1 MKKYNWEPLK
11 ESIKEPLR
19 LLALAIV
26 PFAIAYF
33 AELPQQWAVA
43 AVVALRFIDK
53 WLHEIAIAQPVKKQ
67 NEGLL
72 GVKGLVGF

>member
-1 MKKYNWEPLK
+1 MKFNKDAFIEA
-11 ESIKEPLR
+11 IKEPLR

-26 PFAIAYF
+26 PFVITYF
-33 AELPQQWAVA
+33 AELPQQWAVG
-43 AVVALRFIDK
+43 AVVVLRFIDK

>member
-1 MKKYNWEPLK
+1 MKFNKDALIEA
-11 ESIKEPLR
+11 IKEPLR

-26 PFAIAYF
+26 PFIIAYF
-33 AELPQQWAVA
+33 AELPQQWAIA
-43 AVVALRFIDK
+43 AVVVLRFIDK
-53 WLHEIAIAQPVKKQ
+53 WLHEIAVAQPVKKQ

>member
-1 MKKYNWEPLK
+1 MKFNKDAFIEA
-11 ESIKEPLR
+11 IKEPLR
-19 LLALAIV
+19 LLALAVV

-43 AVVALRFIDK
+43 AVVALRFVDK
-53 WLHEIAIAQPVKKQ
+53 WLHEIAIAQPAKKQ